1 MPACSTLPEG
11 TTLDLTVKNHPGVMS
26 HVCGLFARRA
36 FNVEA
41 ILVLPL
47 GDGSTSRVSLLVVED
62 ERLPQVVS
70 QLEKLEDVL
79 DVRSRDDGNQ
89 LFQTLEADCD

>member
-1 MPACSTLPEG
+1 MPSTANRVVLE
-11 TTLDLTVKNHPGVMS
+11 LIVNNHPGVMS

-47 GDGSTSRVSLLVVED
+47 GGGETSRIQLLVNAD
-62 ERLPQVVS
+62 QRLDQMVK
-70 QLEKLEDVL
+70 QAEKLRDVHEVAL
-79 DVRSRDDGNQ
+79 
-89 LFQTLEADCD
+89 CDAASSPFEELGKEYAAA

>member
-1 MPACSTLPEG
+1 MISLENRVV
-11 TTLDLTVKNHPGVMS
+11 LELNVNNHPGVMS

-47 GDGSTSRVSLLVVED
+47 GGGETSRIQLLVD
-62 ERLPQVVS
+62 ADQRLDQMVK
-70 QLEKLEDVL
+70 QAEKLRDVHEVQ
-79 DVRSRDDGNQ
+79 VR
-89 LFQTLEADCD
+89 EAAGSSFERMEKEYSAA

>member
-1 MPACSTLPEG
+1 MPACSALPEG
-11 TTLDLTVKNHPGVMS
+11 SVLDLTVNNHPGVMS

-47 GDGSTSRVSLLVVED
+47 GNGSTSRVSLLVLED

-79 DVRSRDDGNQ
+79 DVHKRDDGNQ
-89 LFQTLEADCD
+89 LFRTLEADCN

>member
-1 MPACSTLPEG
+1 MPN
-11 TTLDLTVKNHPGVMS
+11 LDNRVVLELIVNNHPGVMS

-47 GDGSTSRVSLLVVED
+47 GGGETSRIHLLVD
-62 ERLPQVVS
+62 ADQRLDQMVK
-70 QLEKLEDVL
+70 QAAKLRDVHE
-79 DVRSRDDGNQ
+79 VRLCATEGSPFEE
-89 LFQTLEADCD
+89 LTAVPA